1 MGKYTSSSR
10 RPEPIRRD
18 RMPPL
23 MRGIGCILFVLVPF
37 VAYGIAIELVK
48 YGVQRAW
55 PIPPGWF
62 NPVAIPAF
70 IVNNPYLRPIGD
82 FIASQQNLTANLVFA
97 IALSV
102 LMFGFMS
109 VLYGYIYAMVGPSQY
124 GPMDVP
130 PPRVKTKKY
139 KR

>member
-10 RPEPIRRD
+10 RPPPMPRD

-23 MRGIGCILFVLVPF
+23 MRGIGCILFVVVPI
-37 VAYGIAIELVK
+37 VAYGVAILLVN
-48 YGVQRAW
+48 YGASRGW
-55 PIPPGWF
+55 PIPQTWYGTPNLPGF
-62 NPVAIPAF
+62 LTSLPGLVGLANFLTAQ
-70 IVNNPYLRPIGD
+70 N
-82 FIASQQNLTANLVFA
+82 NLTANLVFTIA
-97 IALSV
+97 ITVVIYGL
-102 LMFGFMS
+102 MS
-109 VLYGYIYAMVGPSQY
+109 VLYGYIFAMVGPSQY